1 MRPNH
6 TGNNHPQDSTSA
18 VMRLLVK
25 IQSRNSSEARK
36 WQSWMKSVG
45 NCACPKSEDER
56 EKKFGLGT
64 CRFHFPDTS
73 QIKAMAIE
81 TVNTWWNKLGQW
93 SSLLANHQPSLV
105 FFHDFFPAKFGVK
118 RWVKVCLSLQDE
130 ILDWSIW
137 TGGKLDLVTRRTL
150 SVRKCE
156 LRVD

>member
-6 TGNNHPQDSTSA
+6 TGNNHPHDSTGA

-64 CRFHFPDTS
+64 CRFLFPDTS
-73 QIKAMAIE
+73 QIKVMAIE
-81 TVNTWWNKLGQW
+81 IVNTWWNKLGQW

-105 FFHDFFPAKFGVK
+105 FFHEFFPLNLALKG
-118 RWVKVCLSLQDE
+118 
-130 ILDWSIW
+130 
-137 TGGKLDLVTRRTL
+137 
-150 SVRKCE
+150 E
-156 LRVD
+156 LRSAYLFKMKSWIEVFGQEESWIWLLGELCR

>member
-6 TGNNHPQDSTSA
+6 TGNNHPHDSTGA

-64 CRFHFPDTS
+64 CRFRFPDTS
-73 QIKAMAIE
+73 QIKVMAIE
-81 TVNTWWNKLGQW
+81 IVNTWWNKLGQW

-105 FFHDFFPAKFGVK
+105 FFHDFFPLNLALKG
-118 RWVKVCLSLQDE
+118 
-130 ILDWSIW
+130 
-137 TGGKLDLVTRRTL
+137 
-150 SVRKCE
+150 E
-156 LRVD
+156 LRSAYLFKMKSWIEVFGQEESWIWLLGELCR

>member
-6 TGNNHPQDSTSA
+6 TGNNHPHDSTGA

-36 WQSWMKSVG
+36 WQSWMKSVD

-64 CRFHFPDTS
+64 CRFRFPDTS
-73 QIKAMAIE
+73 QIKVMAIE
-81 TVNTWWNKLGQW
+81 IVNTWWNKLGQW

-105 FFHDFFPAKFGVK
+105 FFHDFFPLNLALKG
-118 RWVKVCLSLQDE
+118 
-130 ILDWSIW
+130 
-137 TGGKLDLVTRRTL
+137 
-150 SVRKCE
+150 E
-156 LRVD
+156 LRSAYLFKMKSWIEVFGQEESWIWLLGELCR

>member
-6 TGNNHPQDSTSA
+6 TGNNHPHDSTGA

-36 WQSWMKSVG
+36 GQSWMKSVG

-64 CRFHFPDTS
+64 CRFLFPDTS
-73 QIKAMAIE
+73 QIKVMAIE
-81 TVNTWWNKLGQW
+81 IVNTWWNKLGQW

-105 FFHDFFPAKFGVK
+105 FFHDFFPLNLALKG
-118 RWVKVCLSLQDE
+118 
-130 ILDWSIW
+130 
-137 TGGKLDLVTRRTL
+137 
-150 SVRKCE
+150 E
-156 LRVD
+156 LRSAYLFKMKSWIEVFGQEESWIWLLGELCR

>member
-6 TGNNHPQDSTSA
+6 TGNNHPHDSTGA

-45 NCACPKSEDER
+45 NCACPKSEDES

-64 CRFHFPDTS
+64 CRFRFPDTS
-73 QIKAMAIE
+73 QIKVMAIE
-81 TVNTWWNKLGQW
+81 IVNTWWNKLGQW

-105 FFHDFFPAKFGVK
+105 FFHDFFPLNLALKG
-118 RWVKVCLSLQDE
+118 
-130 ILDWSIW
+130 
-137 TGGKLDLVTRRTL
+137 
-150 SVRKCE
+150 E
-156 LRVD
+156 LRSAYLFKMKSWIEVFGQEESWIWLLGELCR